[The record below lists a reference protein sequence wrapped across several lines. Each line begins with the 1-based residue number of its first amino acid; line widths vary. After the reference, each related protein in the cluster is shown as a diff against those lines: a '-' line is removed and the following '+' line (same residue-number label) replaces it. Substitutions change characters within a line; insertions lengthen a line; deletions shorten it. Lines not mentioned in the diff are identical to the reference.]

1 MDRLPRAAMQEL
13 ENVER
18 DLIALHVAWS
28 GIPADTQAGISLIC
42 FRLADR
48 LRLVREALVEWNRE

>member
-1 MDRLPRAAMQEL
+1 MQEL